1 MESLTGPNM
10 DFNMGNNELILSDRA
25 IRTQEEYFQTA
36 FLSWK
41 LIQLFGYSIL
51 LVSTYEVSILF
62 NSAFF
67 PKNLTVT

>member
-1 MESLTGPNM
+1 MESLTGTNM

-25 IRTQEEYFQTA
+25 IRTQEAYFQTT

-41 LIQLFGYSIL
+41 LIPLFGYSIL

>member
-1 MESLTGPNM
+1 MESLTGTNM
-10 DFNMGNNELILSDRA
+10 DFNMGNNKLILSDRA
-25 IRTQEEYFQTA
+25 IRTQEAYFQTA